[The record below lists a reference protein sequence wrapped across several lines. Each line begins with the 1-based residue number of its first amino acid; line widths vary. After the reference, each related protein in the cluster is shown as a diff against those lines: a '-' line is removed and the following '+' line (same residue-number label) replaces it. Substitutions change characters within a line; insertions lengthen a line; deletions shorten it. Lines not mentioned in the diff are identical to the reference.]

1 DEVLTHLHLEQLRR
15 DQVAQFV
22 QGDGEDQS
30 YCEDEYAEEKV
41 HVVSSLR
48 RVAEDLLGT
57 PAGPGVGGQH
67 GRHVQ
72 FGPLA
77 APRSSGGGGVVVQH
91 LGDDVGD
98 RQERQAPLVEGGHA
112 LLVGGVVDRR
122 EGAAG
127 LSRAASQTHGREGV
141 LVQGLELPGGGLG
154 PVARCVDV

>member
-1 DEVLTHLHLEQLRR
+1 AGGGPQGLAEADEVLTHLHLEQLRR

-77 APRSSGGGGVVVQH
+77 AHRISGGGGVVVQRSEEH
-91 LGDDVGD
+91 TSELQSRFD
-98 RQERQAPLVEGGHA
+98 LVCR
-112 LLVGGVVDRR
+112 LL
-122 EGAAG
+122 
-127 LSRAASQTHGREGV
+127 
-141 LVQGLELPGGGLG
+141 LEKK
-154 PVARCVDV
+154 